1 MGIKQELNSGT
12 YLELPTEWGKRLNI
26 SLYPEFTPAQE
37 QALIKTEE
45 TSTGAGSVCQRFTE
59 FWRGRVVFV
68 E

>member
-12 YLELPTEWGKRLNI
+12 YLEFPTEWGKRLNI

-45 TSTGAGSVCQRFTE
+45 TSIEAGSVCQRFTE

>member
-1 MGIKQELNSGT
+1 MGIKQEVNSGT
-12 YLELPTEWGKRLNI
+12 YLEFPTEWGKRLNI